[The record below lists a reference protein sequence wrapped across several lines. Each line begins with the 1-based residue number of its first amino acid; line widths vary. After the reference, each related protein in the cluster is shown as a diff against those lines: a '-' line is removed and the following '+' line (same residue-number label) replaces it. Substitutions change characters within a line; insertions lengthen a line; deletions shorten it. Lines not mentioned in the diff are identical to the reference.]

1 MPYPNTTASVI
12 VISQTSGSAVA
23 GQYPFVERQ
32 ISGSN
37 LFLVTD
43 SSGNLTG
50 STSIPGGSFTN
61 LTITGALTASVISAS
76 TAITSAAATF
86 TGAVTMSSTL
96 SASGGITASAIQ
108 DAGTLTVVGTS
119 TLGTTNIT
127 GLLSASGNV
136 TASNI
141 FDAGTLVVLGTS
153 TLATL
158 SASNISASTI
168 SASATFSNTGTVSG
182 QFTVGTGI
190 TTNSLTASGIISA
203 SSGITASSI
212 NVINSIVDG
221 GTLTVLGNTILGD
234 QTSDS
239 VRITG
244 SLNQSG
250 SYFILGAIT
259 ASNISASGNI
269 SASVFV
275 GAHTGSTFGTASWST
290 NSLTASNLV
299 STNSYQITNLTASNI
314 SASGNISAS
323 NLFATTN
330 ITSNGTLT
338 VLGNTTLGDQTS
350 DSVRITG
357 SLNQSGSYFILG
369 AITASG
375 NISASGAIV
384 ASSFTGSF
392 SGSIGNAVL
401 ASTASTVT
409 VTDTTSGVG
418 PYYITFVDGT
428 SGARAVRTD
437 SATLTWNATTS
448 TLSSSGNLIGNVLI
462 AGNSITSSN
471 GGLLINNLS
480 GPNAITINSTAG
492 GVNSLISHSGSSGDA
507 LIISSTGP
515 LNLTSSVVNVDI
527 TTQSTTWSD
536 GAVVVDG
543 GVGIGK
549 NLNVSGSTRTLEDV
563 YVGKNLVVTGSTT
576 LYGDLTIYGSGS
588 IVNISSS
595 TVIIGDNR
603 IQLNAFSPGGTNQ
616 RYAGIDV
623 VDTGSSNNVTSSLL
637 WDGLNNYWLL
647 TNNQSGSPIVSSSA
661 IILQGPT
668 GSFGSENLLTV
679 NNFLKTQTESGNLI
693 TSSLSEVAGV
703 LKYEGTISGSS
714 LTIGSSITAGTG
726 SFTNLTVV
734 TGSSPGVG
742 TQVPA
747 HPTSSGLPGQ
757 IEVDNNF
764 IYVYTNNTW
773 KRVPLSVWSL

>member
-234 QTSDS
+234 QTSD
-239 VRITG
+239 I
-244 SLNQSG
+244 
-250 SYFILGAIT
+250 
-259 ASNISASGNI
+259 
-269 SASVFV
+269 
-275 GAHTGSTFGTASWST
+275 
-290 NSLTASNLV
+290 
-299 STNSYQITNLTASNI
+299 
-314 SASGNISAS
+314 
-323 NLFATTN
+323 
-330 ITSNGTLT
+330 
-338 VLGNTTLGDQTS
+338 
-350 DSVRITG
+350 VRITG

-409 VTDTTSGVG
+409 VTDTPSGVG

-437 SATLTWNATTS
+437 STTLTWNATTA

-549 NLNVSGSTRTLEDV
+549 NLNISGSTRTLENV

-773 KRVPLSVWSL
+773 KRVPISVWSL